1 MTDAP
6 EASSPRPAPPLV
18 EVRDLAVHFPI
29 VRPGG
34 EFFRRVE
41 QVRAVDGVSFSVHR
55 GETLGLVGESGCGKS
70 TTGRAV
76 LQLSR
81 PTGGEVIFDGQP
93 IQSLWVRRGNRW
105 VWDGRLRDLR
115 RRMQMVFQDP
125 HASLNPRMT
134 VEAIVGEP
142 LRNFRLAAGRD
153 RRERVRELL
162 ETVGMDPRFMRRY
175 PHEFSGGQRQR
186 IGIARA
192 LALGPEFIVAD
203 EPISAL
209 DVSIQAQILNLLA
222 RLRQDLGLTMLFVA
236 HDLAAVRHTSD
247 RIAVMY
253 LGRIVELASARGIVA
268 APLHPYTQALISAV
282 PEPDPVVER
291 SRRRIVL
298 SGEVPSPIDPPSGCP
313 FHTRCPLREDRC
325 TREVPQLT
333 EVAPGHAVACHLV
346 AGEPAARSPGT
357 LST

>member
-1 MTDAP
+1 M
-6 EASSPRPAPPLV
+6 RPAATTTSPLV
-18 EVRDLAVHFPI
+18 EVRDLVVHFP
-29 VRPGG
+29 VPRPGG
-34 EFFRRVE
+34 GFVRRFD
-41 QVRAVDGVSFSVHR
+41 QVRAVDGVSFTVGR

-76 LQLSR
+76 LQLLR

-93 IQSLWVRRGNRW
+93 IHSWWIRRGRRW
-105 VWDGRLRDLR
+105 GWDGRLRDAR

-142 LRNFRLAAGRD
+142 LRNFRMAEGRL
-153 RRERVRELL
+153 RRERVRQLL

-192 LALGPEFIVAD
+192 LALGPEFLVAD

-209 DVSIQAQILNLLA
+209 DVSIQAQILNLLD
-222 RLRQDLGLTMLFVA
+222 RLREELGLTMLFVA

-253 LGRIVELASARGIVA
+253 LGRIVELAAAGTIVSK
-268 APLHPYTQALISAV
+268 PLHPYTQALISAV
-282 PEPDPVVER
+282 PAPDPVAER

-298 SGEVPSPIDPPSGCP
+298 TGEVPSPVDPPAGCP

-325 TREVPQLT
+325 TREVPVLRET
-333 EVAPGHAVACHLV
+333 APGHAVACHLV
-346 AGEPAARSPGT
+346 G
-357 LST
+357 

>member
-1 MTDAP
+1 MTGLTNP
-6 EASSPRPAPPLV
+6 PAPPAVTGQPLL
-18 EVRDLAVHFPI
+18 EVRDLAVHFPLPGPGWLG
-29 VRPGG
+29 RP
-34 EFFRRVE
+34 E
-41 QVRAVDGVSFSVHR
+41 QVRAVDGVSFTVGR

-76 LQLSR
+76 LQLVR
-81 PTGGEVIFDGQP
+81 PTSGTVGFDGLP
-93 IQSLWVRRGNRW
+93 IHAWWVRRGGRW
-105 VWDGRLRDLR
+105 VWDSRLRDLR

-142 LRNFRLAAGRD
+142 LGNFGLARGRD
-153 RRERVRELL
+153 RRERVRQLL
-162 ETVGMDPRFMRRY
+162 EMVGLDPRLSSRY

-192 LALGPEFIVAD
+192 LALGPELLVAD

-209 DVSIQAQILNLLA
+209 DVSIQAQVLNLLVA
-222 RLRQDLGLTMLFVA
+222 LREELGLALLFVA
-236 HDLAAVRHTSD
+236 HDLAAVRHVAD

-253 LGRIVELASARGIVA
+253 LGRVVELAA
-268 APLHPYTQALISAV
+268 ADTLVTEPLHPYTQSLISAV
-282 PEPDPVVER
+282 PVPDPETER

-298 SGEVPSPIDPPSGCP
+298 SGDVPSPIRPPAGCP

-325 TREVPQLT
+325 TRETPPL
-333 EVAPGHAVACHLV
+333 EAVAPGHLVACHLV
-346 AGEPAARSPGT
+346 G
-357 LST
+357 